1 MSERGLAAVT
11 GASGRLGAAVVR
23 ALREDGWRVRALV
36 HRRDAPGADETVR
49 GDVLDPA
56 ALERLLGGA
65 HALLHAAAVT
75 HARSSRAYER
85 VNVEGT
91 RLVLA
96 AAEAARVRRVVHV
109 STSALDPRGG
119 AYSRS
124 KLAAEELARR
134 AAVPVTIVRLPELWG
149 DGDGAEGLD
158 ALVAS
163 ARRGRPLLVVGRGDQ
178 ELRPVHVEDAARAL
192 AAALASPAADGR
204 TYTLAAARTTF
215 AAVAERLRAA
225 SGGRSRI
232 VHVPEPLVRAAAAAA
247 RVLPLPLYPDQP
259 ARLRAERPPPTPE
272 AEADL
277 GFRPRPFPGAPERG

>member
-56 ALERLLGGA
+56 AL
-65 HALLHAAAVT
+65 
-75 HARSSRAYER
+75 
-85 VNVEGT
+85 
-91 RLVLA
+91 
-96 AAEAARVRRVVHV
+96 
-109 STSALDPRGG
+109 
-119 AYSRS
+119 
-124 KLAAEELARR
+124 
-134 AAVPVTIVRLPELWG
+134 
-149 DGDGAEGLD
+149 
-158 ALVAS
+158 
-163 ARRGRPLLVVGRGDQ
+163 
-178 ELRPVHVEDAARAL
+178 
-192 AAALASPAADGR
+192 
-204 TYTLAAARTTF
+204 
-215 AAVAERLRAA
+215 ERLRAA